1 MIEKFDEIL
10 NAFNEDEAL
19 KDAVK
24 DIVDDCKM
32 KAKWCIE
39 YTYDENNQRV
49 KDDNDEYIM
58 KMPEAGSYGDN
69 KMKAYLIIAKS
80 IAKLVK

>member
-1 MIEKFDEIL
+1 MMDKFDEIL

-24 DIVDDCKM
+24 DIIDDCKM
-32 KAKWCIE
+32 KARWCMD
-39 YTYDENNQRV
+39 YQRDENGERI
-49 KDDNDEYIM
+49 KDENDEYIQV
-58 KMPEAGSYGDN
+58 MPETGSYGDN
-69 KMKAYLIIAKS
+69 KMKAYLTIAKT